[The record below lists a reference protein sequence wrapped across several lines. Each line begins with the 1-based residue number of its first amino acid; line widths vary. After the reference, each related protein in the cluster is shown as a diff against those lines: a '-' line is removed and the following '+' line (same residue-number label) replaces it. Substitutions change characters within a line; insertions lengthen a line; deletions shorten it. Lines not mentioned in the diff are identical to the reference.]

1 MHQTDRFSVSSN
13 IGNGKLSY
21 PVGLLSTAEALLAR
35 YEASNVNSNNYYLK
49 SGSQYMLMNPY
60 YVNTHELAIR
70 TISTGGQ
77 VNGTFTWYGT
87 GYGVNGVRPVIS
99 LIPEIEYSDGDGSVD
114 YPYIVD
120 VG

>member
-1 MHQTDRFSVSSN
+1 
-13 IGNGKLSY
+13 
-21 PVGLLSTAEALLAR
+21 
-35 YEASNVNSNNYYLK
+35 
-49 SGSQYMLMNPY
+49 MNPY

-70 TISTGGQ
+70 TVSTGGQ
-77 VNGTFTWYGT
+77 INGIFTLYGT

-99 LIPEIEYSDGDGSVD
+99 LIPEIEYSDGNGSID